1 MNTHASS
8 ATRKTHSASI
18 KPSIINFDS
27 LPNSALVDDKTVA
40 VVTGQS
46 RNTVWRKSKAG
57 TLPAPIKVGP
67 KTTRWKVGE
76 IRAYIARLTAESAA
90 AA

>member
-1 MNTHASS
+1 MNTHTA
-8 ATRKTHSASI
+8 AALKTHSATI

-27 LPNSALVDDKTVA
+27 LPDSALVDDKTVA

-46 RNTVWRKSKAG
+46 RNTVWRKAKAG

-67 KTTRWKVGE
+67 KTTRWRVGA
-76 IRAYIARLTAESAA
+76 IRAYLASLTAQQAA
-90 AA
+90 A